1 MEKFTLKKLRK
12 LRRAYFKISTMEAY
26 FDWKDSILR
35 LFCSVHNLDTLARIV
50 RRKRCKW
57 QEIKD
62 ISHAVLINGILII
75 AIKFML
81 NDFTKVAANLSL
93 AANII
98 FCACM
103 IFVIVSSILIGIDC
117 NSSIS
122 FYEECLGVIAYL
134 DKCSTK

>member
-1 MEKFTLKKLRK
+1 MGEFTLKELCK
-12 LRRAYFKISTMEAY
+12 LRRAYFKKSTMEAY
-26 FDWKDSILR
+26 FDWKGNILR
-35 LFCSVHNLDTLARIV
+35 LFCSVHDLDTLARII

-62 ISHAVLINGILII
+62 ISHAALINGILII

-103 IFVIVSSILIGIDC
+103 IFVIVSSILIGTDC

-122 FYEECLGVIAYL
+122 FYEECLGIVDYL

>member
-1 MEKFTLKKLRK
+1 MGEFTLKELRK
-12 LRRAYFKISTMEAY
+12 LRRAYFKISTVEAY
-26 FDWKDSILR
+26 LNWKYSILL
-35 LFCSVHNLDTLARIV
+35 LFSSVNDLDTLARIV

-93 AANII
+93 AVNII

-117 NSSIS
+117 KSSIS
-122 FYEECLGVIAYL
+122 FYEECLGIIDYL

>member
-1 MEKFTLKKLRK
+1 MGEFTLKELRK

-26 FDWKDSILR
+26 LDWKGNILR
-35 LFCSVHNLDTLARIV
+35 LFCSVHDLDTLARII

-62 ISHAVLINGILII
+62 ISHAALINGILII

-98 FCACM
+98 FCACN
-103 IFVIVSSILIGIDC
+103 C
-117 NSSIS
+117 
-122 FYEECLGVIAYL
+122 
-134 DKCSTK
+134 K

>member
-1 MEKFTLKKLRK
+1 MGEFTLKKLRK

-26 FDWKDSILR
+26 LDWKDSILL
-35 LFCSVHNLDTLARIV
+35 LFCSVRDLDTLARII

-81 NDFTKVAANLSL
+81 NDFTKVAAN
-93 AANII
+93 II
-98 FCACM
+98 FCACN
-103 IFVIVSSILIGIDC
+103 C
-117 NSSIS
+117 
-122 FYEECLGVIAYL
+122 
-134 DKCSTK
+134 K

>member
-1 MEKFTLKKLRK
+1 MEEFTLKELRK
-12 LRRAYFKISTMEAY
+12 LRHAYFKISTVEAY
-26 FDWKDSILR
+26 LDWKDSILR
-35 LFCSVHNLDTLARIV
+35 LFSSVHDLDTLARII

-81 NDFTKVAANLSL
+81 NDFIKVAANLSL
-93 AANII
+93 AANLI

-103 IFVIVSSILIGIDC
+103 IFVIVSSTLIGIDC

-122 FYEECLGVIAYL
+122 FYEECLGIVDYL

>member
-1 MEKFTLKKLRK
+1 MGEFTLKELRK
-12 LRRAYFKISTMEAY
+12 LRRAYFNISTMEAY
-26 FDWKDSILR
+26 LDWKGNILR
-35 LFCSVHNLDTLARIV
+35 LFCSVHDLDTLARII

-62 ISHAVLINGILII
+62 ISHAALINGILII

-103 IFVIVSSILIGIDC
+103 ILIGTDC

-122 FYEECLGVIAYL
+122 FYEECLGIVEYL
-134 DKCSTK
+134 DKSSTK